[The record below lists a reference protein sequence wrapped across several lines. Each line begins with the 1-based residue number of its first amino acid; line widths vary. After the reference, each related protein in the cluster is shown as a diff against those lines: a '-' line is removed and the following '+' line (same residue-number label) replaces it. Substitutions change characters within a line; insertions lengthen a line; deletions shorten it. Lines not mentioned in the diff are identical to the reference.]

1 MQLYL
6 IQATIKNK
14 NIEAI
19 ISADSLHRAEE
30 IFNQRFGKK
39 VNICS
44 IKRLTDEGIIMVKE
58 FYTQ

>member
-14 NIEAI
+14 TIEAI
-19 ISADSLHRAEE
+19 ISADNLQHAES
-30 IFNQRFGKK
+30 IWNQRFGKK
-39 VNICS
+39 ANVCS